1 MKYQSIDSMRKKM
14 ITKEELESTILEQ
27 GFIQKLLGLG
37 QPKDK
42 GTKAQ
47 DKKMKSVD
55 AYLKGKA
62 EDLKKLGH
70 SEESIERIIALAR
83 KKIQDKMTAGP
94 ASTEKDIEDIERI
107 RQQRARLTQPTLV
120 PLFKKTEGGEEKPL
134 SNKLQSWGIPQKV
147 VNRIIAALAAQFE
160 ENDIVITESN
170 EKEYIKIISEE
181 LSEQIPYLIDPEDD
195 EDEEELPEPRMP
207 GMAEPEEEPD
217 EAPEGE
223 SEEEKT
229 LKQIEAEKGKIK
241 VSAPIS
247 YYLKTHGI
255 DRTQRGEIIAKTKDW
270 IKDIL
275 LKRGYYRKIPL
286 VQENMDDIIDQIID
300 RLENTD
306 EV

>member
-1 MKYQSIDSMRKKM
+1 
-14 ITKEELESTILEQ
+14 
-27 GFIQKLLGLG
+27 
-37 QPKDK
+37 
-42 GTKAQ
+42 
-47 DKKMKSVD
+47 
-55 AYLKGKA
+55 
-62 EDLKKLGH
+62 
-70 SEESIERIIALAR
+70 ALAR

-94 ASTEKDIEDIERI
+94 ASTEKDIEDIEKI

-134 SNKLQSWGIPQKV
+134 SSKLQSWGIPQRV
-147 VNRIIAALAAQFE
+147 VNQIIAALAAQFE
-160 ENDIVITESN
+160 KNDIVVTESN
-170 EKEYIKIISEE
+170 EKEFIKIISEE

-270 IKDIL
+270 IKDIFI
-275 LKRGYYRKIPL
+275 KRGYSRKMGL

>member
-37 QPKDK
+37 QSKDK

-47 DKKMKSVD
+47 DKEMKSVD
-55 AYLKGKA
+55 AYLKRKA

-83 KKIQDKMTAGP
+83 KKIQDRMTAGP
-94 ASTEKDIEDIERI
+94 DTAEKDFEAIKKL
-107 RQQRARLTQPTLV
+107 RQQRARMTQPTLV
-120 PLFKKTEGGEEKPL
+120 PLFKKTKGGEEKPL
-134 SNKLQSWGIPQKV
+134 SSKLQSWGIPQNV
-147 VNRIIAALAAQFE
+147 VNQIIAALAAQFK
-160 ENDIVITESN
+160 ENDIVVTESN
-170 EKEYIKIISEE
+170 EKEFIKIISEE

-195 EDEEELPEPRMP
+195 EDEEEPPEPRMP
-207 GMAEPEEEPD
+207 GVAEPE

-229 LKQIEAEKGKIK
+229 LKQIEVEKGKIK

-270 IKDIL
+270 IKDIMF
-275 LKRGYYRKIPL
+275 KRGYYRKIPL